1 MAQNDLEPAVEKM
14 EAMFRKADSNLEYL
28 SRKLNDDFQQGLGDA
43 GNLELSPIEMKQRLL
58 QVKKEF
64 KSLQEDAENI
74 KKAQEEMMSQFKGQ
88 LAEAARAIQS
98 LQSATGIDIEDSS
111 EAQTSIEAL
120 LGIKLTTGMS
130 QHLKQVSNNS
140 SKEGSTESPQQ
151 DGSPGEAQAMS
162 SSPTGFQEED
172 VSPADLRSSGK
183 EFVPVHESEFQ
194 SVSEFVRGRS
204 TLSDVNR
211 VRLNIFSLFQ
221 QTYRKLYDHFQ
232 EEPQSAP
239 LTVKEMTSMG
249 MRVTGATGQAKLK
262 VLRALKIIT
271 ISNKGDVKLV

>member
-111 EAQTSIEAL
+111 EAQASIEAL

-162 SSPTGFQEED
+162 SSPTGCQEED

-211 VRLNIFSLFQ
+211 
-221 QTYRKLYDHFQ
+221 TYRKLYDHFQ

-271 ISNKGDVKLV
+271 ISNKGDVKLI